1 MLPFDNRY
9 TLCFFLLLFLGTKVF
24 AISHGIWDGH
34 HGHNHH
40 IHKPRDSTDN
50 PSHSALS
57 SVVSAS
63 VSSPSS
69 QTSAMSLFEANA
81 IVNDALKVAAALNKG
96 RLNNPQRNT
105 YSFRNGAAND
115 MYVPAPPLN
124 SSATAM
130 NGTAG
135 LLKRSNGTNATADFA
150 YTIPPNIAEAA
161 RIVAEAVSQEA
172 LGGID
177 IDIDIAQ
184 ILGEY
189 RTKKNDT
196 NAPRQAYVAS
206 TGLEGFIPSNAQLPL
221 VAVNGTN
228 SQIVE
233 KRSDADFWLT
243 EIAQNGYSPYAP
255 AGYKV
260 NIFQGS

>member
-1 MLPFDNRY
+1 
-9 TLCFFLLLFLGTKVF
+9 
-24 AISHGIWDGH
+24 
-34 HGHNHH
+34 
-40 IHKPRDSTDN
+40 
-50 PSHSALS
+50 
-57 SVVSAS
+57 
-63 VSSPSS
+63 
-69 QTSAMSLFEANA
+69 MSLSEANA
-81 IVNDALKVAAALNKG
+81 IVNDALKAAAALNKG

-105 YSFRNGAAND
+105 YSFRNGSAND

-124 SSATAM
+124 SSGTAM
-130 NGTAG
+130 NWTSG
-135 LLKRSNGTNATADFA
+135 LLKRSNGTNVTADFA

-161 RIVAEAVSQEA
+161 RIVAEATSHEA
-172 LGGID
+172 SAG

-184 ILGEY
+184 MLGKY

-196 NAPRQAYVAS
+196 NAPRQAYVAP

-228 SQIVE
+228 SQVVE

-260 NIFQGS
+260 NIFQGSSISLTKVHFSDR